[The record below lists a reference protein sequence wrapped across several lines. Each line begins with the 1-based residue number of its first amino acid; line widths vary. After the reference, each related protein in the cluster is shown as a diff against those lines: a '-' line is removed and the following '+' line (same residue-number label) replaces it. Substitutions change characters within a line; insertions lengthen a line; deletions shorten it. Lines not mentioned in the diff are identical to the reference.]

1 MERRRFLRGL
11 PFGLILLLGFS
22 PLAGSQE
29 VPTWEVGDSWAMGK
43 EDYDI
48 SPLLNLIFEN
58 MQKFLPGVSFTG
70 NGTVDFYNFR
80 EVVGEDATQYV
91 LSVVQG
97 FGLDANISA
106 SGNYQG
112 KRFSGSF
119 SMSMSVVDEGVLNV
133 NKSDLSIAR
142 GVFSLEMNF
151 DISGEG
157 IPFIVNFT
165 GSGDCTVSFDPPID
179 TFDFPISVGEN
190 WQVQSTMTM
199 SASFKFTGDIPGL
212 GQLPTEFSRSTEISA
227 QARCTG
233 VTPISVPGGRTVN
246 AYKIE
251 FTDTTWPLLG
261 TTIYYSPEEKQV
273 VAQEIDFNKLL
284 SEGIAWSGE
293 ELNPYTFGLSGATG
307 GELLFL
313 ASPMAKSEVSEAIE
327 GLRVRGITL
336 LPLALAIVI
345 VLGIIVIAIVAL
357 KRPKP

>member
-1 MERRRFLRGL
+1 M
-11 PFGLILLLGFS
+11 
-22 PLAGSQE
+22 
-29 VPTWEVGDSWAMGK
+29 WEVGDSWAMGK

-48 SPLLNLIFEN
+48 SPFLNLIFEN
-58 MQKFLPGVSFTG
+58 MQVLLPGVSFTG
-70 NGTVDFYNFR
+70 DGTVDFYNLC

-106 SGNYQG
+106 SGSYQG

-119 SMSMSVVDEGVLNV
+119 SMSMSVVLEGALNV

-157 IPFIVNFT
+157 IPFIISFT
-165 GSGDCTVSFDPPID
+165 GSGDYTVSFDPPLDI
-179 TFDFPISVGEN
+179 FDFPISVGEN

-212 GQLPTEFSRSTEISA
+212 GQLPTEFSKSKEISA
-227 QARCTG
+227 QARCTE
-233 VTPISVPGGRTVN
+233 VTPISMPGGRTVD

-251 FTDTTWPLLG
+251 FTDTTWLLG
-261 TTIYYSPEEKQV
+261 TTIYYSPEEKHV

-284 SEGIAWSGE
+284 SESMAGSGE
-293 ELNPYTFGLSGATG
+293 ELNPYTFGLWDAAG

-313 ASPMAKSEVSEAIE
+313 ASPMAESEVSEAIE
-327 GLRVRGITL
+327 GLRARGITL

-357 KRPKP
+357 KR